1 MGTIPNKLQERWLL
15 QKIAIKKD
23 AEAFATIYDSY
34 IDQIYRFI
42 YFKVGNSA
50 EAEDLTSTVFL
61 NLWTYLID
69 TDKKKQVESVS
80 GLMYTI
86 ARRLVVD
93 LYRERAKASHTSLE
107 DIEISVNESITENIS
122 TKQDADRLLQ
132 HMRTLKQ
139 EYQEV
144 LHLKYLDELS
154 TAEIARVL
162 GKNQTNVRV
171 LLHRATKKLQELFD
185 Q

>member
-1 MGTIPNKLQERWLL
+1 MSNISKKLQERWLL
-15 QKIAIKKD
+15 QKIAVKKD
-23 AEAFATIYDSY
+23 ADAFATIYDSY

-42 YFKVGNSA
+42 YFKVGNST

-61 NLWTYLID
+61 NLWKYLTD
-69 TDKKKQVESVS
+69 TKKKNIESVS
-80 GLMYTI
+80 GLIYTI

-93 LYRERAKASHTSLE
+93 LYRERAKTTYTS
-107 DIEISVNESITENIS
+107 IEEADPFTPEEITEKIS
-122 TKQDADRLLQ
+122 TQQDTDRLLQ
-132 HMRTLKQ
+132 HMKQLKQ

-154 TAEIARVL
+154 TAEIANVL
-162 GKNQTNVRV
+162 GKTTTNVRV
-171 LLHRATKKLQELFD
+171 LLHRATKKLQDLMG